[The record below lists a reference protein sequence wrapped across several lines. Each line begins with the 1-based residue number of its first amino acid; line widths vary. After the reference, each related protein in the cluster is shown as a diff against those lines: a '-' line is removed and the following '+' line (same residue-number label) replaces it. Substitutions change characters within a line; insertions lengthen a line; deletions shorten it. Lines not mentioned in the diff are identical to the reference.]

1 MPGCFVTCT
10 SDTVGIVGSDA
21 SQAQLQL
28 LLAELKRIEGQQ
40 QQLKTAAAENK
51 VLIVHP
57 VKGFDLD
64 EEDEYA
70 EEVVAKPDPD
80 KFVPSGQ
87 HTAPLLLAFLLYA
100 RCCKSESCCTMK
112 HSCFICLIKC
122 WFLHALMQL
131 LHSLNTSL
139 TLESKDKHDQS
150 QWTFADHLQISYQG
164 LQMMHMMRDVM

>member
-1 MPGCFVTCT
+1 MREAAELRCVCGA
-10 SDTVGIVGSDA
+10 DAEA

-70 EEVVAKPDPD
+70 EEEEAQPNPDR
-80 KFVPSGQ
+80 FIPSGQ
-87 HTAPLLLAFLLYA
+87 QQLHMTLTLYTLSALLLLL
-100 RCCKSESCCTMK
+100 
-112 HSCFICLIKC
+112 
-122 WFLHALMQL
+122 Q
-131 LHSLNTSL
+131 
-139 TLESKDKHDQS
+139 
-150 QWTFADHLQISYQG
+150 
-164 LQMMHMMRDVM
+164 

>member
-1 MPGCFVTCT
+1 MEAAELRCVCGA
-10 SDTVGIVGSDA
+10 DAEA

-70 EEVVAKPDPD
+70 EEEEAQPNPDR
-80 KFVPSGQ
+80 FIPSGQ
-87 HTAPLLLAFLLYA
+87 QELHMMLTHYTLSALLLLLLLLLFLQ
-100 RCCKSESCCTMK
+100 RNMVTQVRS
-112 HSCFICLIKC
+112 F
-122 WFLHALMQL
+122 
-131 LHSLNTSL
+131 
-139 TLESKDKHDQS
+139 
-150 QWTFADHLQISYQG
+150 
-164 LQMMHMMRDVM
+164 